1 MDKCP
6 RCGYT
11 LQEKEKKAYGNNI
24 RHITMSFSRL
34 TRTLLRKTST
44 LIMSNIPSDNSQ
56 QKYYNFVKVI
66 QNVDENVIR
75 RMLSNYLEAN
85 HAAKG
90 KGFRYLQ
97 SMILSE
103 NQNKEKKLSN
113 EYKSSG
119 RSPSFDL
126 VKGE

>member
-1 MDKCP
+1 
-6 RCGYT
+6 
-11 LQEKEKKAYGNNI
+11 
-24 RHITMSFSRL
+24 
-34 TRTLLRKTST
+34 
-44 LIMSNIPSDNSQ
+44 MSNIPSDNSQ